1 MDRHARADH
10 RQTWEMSTILD
21 PRRAVRRLAWGRG
34 ITVGGDFAGRTALL
48 VEVFARTHSTTWL
61 SITML
66 ANLGLSALVSP
77 LAGWIADRFDR
88 RWVMLSSET
97 AAGFM
102 WLLMALV
109 SSHVSLAALVGLNLA
124 AALLNSPF
132 QSASSA
138 AIPNLAG
145 PAHLDWAN
153 RTLASAA
160 GVALVIGPFAGG
172 ALAGTL
178 GARGVYAINAAT
190 FLASA
195 VFVYLSQGDF
205 GGSTSTHEAA
215 GLLEGFR
222 IVRHS
227 RVLQKLFLVSMLW
240 DMSFGICM
248 VADLPLAD
256 SFGAGAIGFALISTV
271 WGVGSIA
278 GSAWLARRYG
288 EGREHTGMAVGTALM
303 VIGIGGT
310 AVPSTFVAIVLLQSL
325 GGLGSG
331 LVRSPWSSA
340 VQRSTDDRTR
350 GRVFALST
358 ACDQGFLMVGFV
370 LAGPLGTR
378 FGAQQLYV
386 WPGVAMVIAVLVAT
400 TARVTSAAGSSSEE
414 RITLP
419 A

>member
-1 MDRHARADH
+1 
-10 RQTWEMSTILD
+10 MSTAVD

-34 ITVGGDFAGRTALL
+34 ITVGGDFAGRTTLL

-77 LAGWIADRFDR
+77 IAGWIADRFNR

-97 AAGFM
+97 AAGLM

-109 SSHVSLAALVGLNLA
+109 ASRVSLAVLIGLNLG

-145 PAHLDWAN
+145 PANLDWAN
-153 RTLASAA
+153 RMLASAS

-195 VFVYLSQGDF
+195 VFVSVAQGDF
-205 GGSTSTHEAA
+205 GGNASKHEVS
-215 GLLEGFR
+215 GLLDGFR
-222 IVRHS
+222 VVRHS

-240 DMSFGICM
+240 DMSFGICL

-256 SFGAGAIGFALISTV
+256 FFGAGAIGFALISTV

-288 EGREHTGMAVGTALM
+288 EGREHTGLAVGTTLM
-303 VIGIGGT
+303 AIGIGGT
-310 AVPSTFVAIVLLQSL
+310 ALPNTFVAIVLLQSL

-340 VQRSTDDRTR
+340 VQRSTDDRSR

-370 LAGPLGTR
+370 LAGPLGSR

-386 WPGVAMVIAVLVAT
+386 WPGVAMLVSVLVAT
-400 TARVTSAAGSSSEE
+400 TAKAKSAARSLGDE
-414 RITLP
+414 RVTLP

>member
-1 MDRHARADH
+1 
-10 RQTWEMSTILD
+10 MSTTVD

-34 ITVGGDFAGRTALL
+34 FTVGGDFAGRTALL

-97 AAGFM
+97 AAGLM

-109 SSHVSLAALVGLNLA
+109 ASRVSLSVLVGLNLG

-132 QSASSA
+132 QSTSSA

-145 PAHLDWAN
+145 PANLDWAN
-153 RTLASAA
+153 RILASA
-160 GVALVIGPFAGG
+160 GGIALVVGPFAGG

-195 VFVYLSQGDF
+195 VFVAVSHGDF
-205 GGSTSTHEAA
+205 GGRASTHEVS

-256 SFGAGAIGFALISTV
+256 FFGAGAIGFALISTV

-303 VIGIGGT
+303 AIGIGGT
-310 AVPSTFVAIVLLQSL
+310 VVPNTFVAIVLLQSL

-331 LVRSPWSSA
+331 LVRSPWSGA
-340 VQRSTDDRTR
+340 VQRSSDDRTR

-370 LAGPLGTR
+370 LAGPLGSR

-386 WPGVAMVIAVLVAT
+386 WPGLAMVVSVLVAT
-400 TARVTSAAGSSSEE
+400 TAKVKSASKSSSDE
-414 RITLP
+414 RVTLP